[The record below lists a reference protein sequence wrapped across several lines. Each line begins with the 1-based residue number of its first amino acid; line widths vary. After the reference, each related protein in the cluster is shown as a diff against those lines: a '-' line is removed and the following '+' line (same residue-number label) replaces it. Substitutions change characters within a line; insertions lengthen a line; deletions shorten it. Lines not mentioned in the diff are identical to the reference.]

1 MASDNLTQG
10 ATTTAQDQPRWPHGA
25 RAAIA
30 LTCDNLGEAA
40 DLNRKLW
47 PESKPIGKHYT
58 VTEVIP
64 QILALLKKYDISVT
78 YFVESWNLGIYGDFV
93 VDEIAAAGHEVAWHA
108 WQHEAWYKLDDDAEK
123 ANFARSFG
131 PQGIQLPAL
140 DKKLPSYAG
149 FRPPGGLTKGTST
162 LTLARQ
168 YGLKYISP
176 AAEEAAVVPVDES
189 TGDSMVILPFKWAT
203 VDAYFYMESF
213 TGLREMKGEYPSAP
227 QTPDVLVERYIREID
242 QAIEKQSF
250 LSLLFHPF
258 LTERP
263 ERFEAMEKV
272 LAYLASKRDEGSIWL
287 APCRDIQAVIEK
299 NPSLVGTD
307 PSWDTSVWR

>member
-1 MASDNLTQG
+1 MASNKLSPAESTR
-10 ATTTAQDQPRWPHGA
+10 DQPQWPHGA

-30 LTCDNLGEAA
+30 VTCDNLGEAA

-47 PESKPIGKHYT
+47 PESKPVGKHYT

-78 YFVESWNLGIYGDFV
+78 YFVESWNLGIYGDFI
-93 VDEIAAAGHEVAWHA
+93 VDKIAAAGHEIGWHA
-108 WQHEAWYKLDDDAEK
+108 WQHEAWYKLSDGEEE
-123 ANFARSFG
+123 ANFERSFG
-131 PQGIQLPAL
+131 PHGIQLPL
-140 DKKLPSYAG
+140 HGKTLPSYTG
-149 FRPPGGLTKGTST
+149 FRPPGGLIKGTST
-162 LTLARQ
+162 LKLARQ

-176 AAEEAAVVPVDES
+176 AAEDAAVIPVDNDG
-189 TGDSMVILPFKWAT
+189 TGGDSLVVLPFKWAT

-227 QTPDVLVERYIREID
+227 QSPDVLVERYIREVD
-242 QAIEKQSF
+242 EAIEKHSF

-263 ERFEAMEKV
+263 ERLEAMEKV
-272 LAYLASKRDEGSIWL
+272 LAYLAQKRDEGIIWL

-299 NPSLVGTD
+299 NPGLVGTD